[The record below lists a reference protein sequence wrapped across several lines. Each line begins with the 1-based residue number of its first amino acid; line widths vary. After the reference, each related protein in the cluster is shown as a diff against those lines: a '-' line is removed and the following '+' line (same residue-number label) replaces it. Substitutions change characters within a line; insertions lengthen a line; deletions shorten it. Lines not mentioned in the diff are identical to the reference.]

1 MRKRVACSARIGD
14 DETMTGSESTQP
26 RAQPVDY
33 DNDLGRF
40 LTNQTAT
47 RLFSTSGDV
56 HEPVAEHLQRQ
67 HAGGRVL
74 DLGGGNGLLARHLQ
88 DRGMASVV
96 LDQARYVATAPPPVV
111 LADAERLPFA
121 DESFDAVA
129 ALWMLYHVADPVLVL
144 REAARVLRPWGS
156 FVACAPSRHNDPE
169 FKAVLPEWGCR
180 STFDAE
186 DAAELIDQVFDVVA
200 VERWD
205 APLVSLREVAAVEKF
220 LRGRGL
226 SPEAAGEA
234 ATGFEP
240 PVSVTKRGALVW
252 GRVR

>member
-1 MRKRVACSARIGD
+1 
-14 DETMTGSESTQP
+14 MTGPETTQP

-33 DNDLGRF
+33 DHDLDRF

-56 HEPVAEHLQRQ
+56 HEPVAEHLRRQ

-74 DLGGGNGLLARHLQ
+74 DLGGGNGLLARHLK
-88 DRGMASVV
+88 DRGLASVV

-121 DESFDAVA
+121 DETFDAVA
-129 ALWMLYHVADPVLVL
+129 ALWMLYHVAEPLVVLQQ
-144 REAARVLRPWGS
+144 AARVLRPGGS
-156 FVACAPSRHNDPE
+156 FVACAPSRYNDQE
-169 FKAVLPEWGCR
+169 FKAVLPEWGSR

-186 DAAELIDQVFDVVA
+186 DAAELIGQVFDVVD

-205 APLVSLREVAAVEKF
+205 APLVSLRDAAAVEQF

-226 SPEAAGEA
+226 SPQAAGEA
-234 ATGFEP
+234 ATGFERP
-240 PVSVTKRGALVW
+240 MTVTKRAPWCGGVSA
-252 GRVR
+252 R

>member
-1 MRKRVACSARIGD
+1 MKGPEAQ
-14 DETMTGSESTQP
+14 QP

-33 DNDLGRF
+33 DLDIDRF

-56 HEPVAEHLQRQ
+56 HEPVADQLQLQ

-88 DRGMASVV
+88 DRGLSTVV
-96 LDQARYVATAPPPVV
+96 LDQARYVTTAPPPVV
-111 LADAERLPFA
+111 MADAERLPFA
-121 DESFDAVA
+121 GETFNAVA
-129 ALWMLYHVADPVLVL
+129 ALWMLYHVAEPLTVL
-144 REAARVLRPWGS
+144 RQAAMVLRPGGT
-156 FVACAPSRHNDPE
+156 FVACAPSRYNDPE
-169 FKAVLPEWGCR
+169 FEAVLPEWGYP

-186 DAAELIDQVFDVVA
+186 DAAELIGRVFDVVD

-205 APLVSLREVAAVEKF
+205 APLMSLRDAVAVEQF

-226 SPEAAGEA
+226 SPQAAAEA
-234 ATGFEP
+234 ATGFER
-240 PVSVTKRGALVW
+240 PVTVTKRGAVVW

>member
-1 MRKRVACSARIGD
+1 MAGPDI
-14 DETMTGSESTQP
+14 THP

-33 DNDLGRF
+33 DNDLDRF

-56 HEPVAEHLQRQ
+56 HESVAEHLYRQ
-67 HAGGRVL
+67 HGSGRVL

-111 LADAERLPFA
+111 LGDAERLPFA
-121 DESFDAVA
+121 NETFEAAA
-129 ALWMLYHVADPVLVL
+129 ALWMLYHVAEPGHVLQ
-144 REAARVLRPWGS
+144 ETARVMRQAAT
-156 FVACAPSRHNDPE
+156 FVACAPGRYNDPE
-169 FKAVLPEWGCR
+169 FKAVLPEWGSR

-186 DAAELIDQVFDVVA
+186 DAVEVVGKVFEVVD

-205 APLVSLREVAAVEKF
+205 APMVSLGDPAAVEKF

-226 SPEAAGEA
+226 SPQAAASA
-234 ATGFEP
+234 AAAFEP
-240 PVSVTKRGALVW
+240 PMTVTKRGALVW
-252 GRVR
+252 ARRR

>member
-1 MRKRVACSARIGD
+1 MIWVEGTVCW
-14 DETMTGSESTQP
+14 
-26 RAQPVDY
+26 
-33 DNDLGRF
+33 LG
-40 LTNQTAT
+40 TCK
-47 RLFSTSGDV
+47 
-56 HEPVAEHLQRQ
+56 
-67 HAGGRVL
+67 
-74 DLGGGNGLLARHLQ
+74 

-111 LADAERLPFA
+111 LADAERIPFT

-129 ALWMLYHVADPVLVL
+129 ALWMLYHLADPVLVL
-144 REAARVLRPWGS
+144 QEAARVLRAWGS

-169 FKAVLPEWGCR
+169 FKAVLPDWGSK

-186 DAAELIDQVFDVVA
+186 DAQELIDQVFDVVA

-205 APLVSLREVAAVEKF
+205 APLVSLRDVAAIEKF

-226 SPEAAGEA
+226 SPEVAGEA
-234 ATGFEP
+234 ATEFEP
-240 PVSVTKRGALVW
+240 PVTVTKRGALVW